1 MIATKEL
8 TKKYQDVLALD
19 HLNLVVE
26 AGEIFGYIGPNGA
39 GKTTTIRILS
49 GLMRPTS
56 GEATVADVDVVKH
69 PQQAKKVVGYM
80 PDVFGVYQGMRVW
93 EYLDFFGAAYRL
105 SRVERR
111 ARIEEVLSITGTDEM
126 RDYFV
131 DSLSRGMQQRV
142 GIARAL
148 IHSPQVLFL
157 DEPTSGLDPRAR
169 IEMRQLLRRLKEM
182 GKTILVSS
190 HILPELA
197 SICDRIGILEQ
208 ARLLVCDRMEAVLKQ
223 VQQRRLIDIELLHDA
238 DAAAALLAA
247 RFPAPKLEI
256 KETLGKLLRLSFEGE
271 EAEIAGVLGFLLEQG
286 QAVLWYR
293 EVPLDLEHVYM
304 KVTTQA
310 KAGKRREGADEN

>member
-1 MIATKEL
+1 MIATQEL

-19 HLNLVVE
+19 RLNLVVE

-56 GEATVADVDVVKH
+56 GEATVAGVDVVRH
-69 PQQAKKVVGYM
+69 PQEAKKVVGYM

-105 SRVERR
+105 PRVERK
-111 ARIEEVLSITGTDEM
+111 ARIEEVLAITGTDEM

-142 GIARAL
+142 GIARAM
-148 IHSPQVLFL
+148 IHNPQVLFL

-208 ARLLVCDRMEAVLKQ
+208 ARLLVCDRMEAVVKQ
-223 VQQRRLIDIELLHDA
+223 IEQRRMIDIEMLHDA
-238 DAAAALLAA
+238 ETAAGLLAQ
-247 RFPAPKLEI
+247 RFPAPKLEV
-256 KETLGKLLRLSFEGE
+256 KETLGKLIRLSFEGE
-271 EAEIAGVLGFLLEQG
+271 DAEIAGLLGFLVEQG

-310 KAGKRREGADEN
+310 KAGKRRSNDGE

>member
-1 MIATKEL
+1 MIATQEL

-56 GEATVADVDVVKH
+56 GEATVAGVDVVRH
-69 PQQAKKVVGYM
+69 PQEAKKVVGYM

-105 SRVERR
+105 PRVERK
-111 ARIEEVLSITGTDEM
+111 ARIEEVLAITGTDEM

-142 GIARAL
+142 GIARAM
-148 IHSPQVLFL
+148 IHNPQVLFL

-208 ARLLVCDRMEAVLKQ
+208 ARLLVCDRMEAVVKQ
-223 VQQRRLIDIELLHDA
+223 IEQRRMIDIEMLHDA
-238 DAAAALLAA
+238 ETAAGLLAQ
-247 RFPAPKLEI
+247 RFPAPKLEV
-256 KETLGKLLRLSFEGE
+256 KETLGKLIRLSFEGE
-271 EAEIAGVLGFLLEQG
+271 DAEIAGLLGFLVEQG

-310 KAGKRREGADEN
+310 KAGKRRSNDGE

>member
-1 MIATKEL
+1 MIATQEL

-56 GEATVADVDVVKH
+56 GEATVAGVDVVRH
-69 PQQAKKVVGYM
+69 PQEAKKVVGYM

-93 EYLDFFGAAYRL
+93 EYLDFFGAAYRMP
-105 SRVERR
+105 RVERK
-111 ARIEEVLSITGTDEM
+111 ARIEEVLAITGTDEM

-142 GIARAL
+142 GIARAM
-148 IHSPQVLFL
+148 IHNPQVLFL

-208 ARLLVCDRMEAVLKQ
+208 ARLLVCDRMEAVVKQ
-223 VQQRRLIDIELLHDA
+223 VEQRRMIDIEMLHDA
-238 DAAAALLAA
+238 ETAAGLLAQ

-256 KETLGKLLRLSFEGE
+256 QETLGKLIRLSFEGE
-271 EAEIAGVLGFLLEQG
+271 DAEIAGLLGFLVEQG

-310 KAGKRREGADEN
+310 KAGKRRANDGE

>member
-1 MIATKEL
+1 MIATQEL

-56 GEATVADVDVVKH
+56 GEATVAGVDVVRH
-69 PQQAKKVVGYM
+69 PQEAKKVVGYM

-105 SRVERR
+105 PRVERK
-111 ARIEEVLSITGTDEM
+111 ARIEEVLAITGTDEM

-142 GIARAL
+142 GIARAM
-148 IHSPQVLFL
+148 IHNPQVLFL

-208 ARLLVCDRMEAVLKQ
+208 ARLLVCDRMEAVVKQ
-223 VQQRRLIDIELLHDA
+223 VEQRRLIDIEMLHDA
-238 DAAAALLAA
+238 ETAAGLLAR
-247 RFPAPKLEI
+247 RFPAPKLEV
-256 KETLGKLLRLSFEGE
+256 KETLGKLIRLSFEGE
-271 EAEIAGVLGFLLEQG
+271 DAEIAGLLGFLVEQG

-310 KAGKRREGADEN
+310 KAGKRRSNDGE

>member
-1 MIATKEL
+1 MIATQEL

-19 HLNLVVE
+19 RLNLVVE

-56 GEATVADVDVVKH
+56 GQATVAGVDVVRH
-69 PQQAKKVVGYM
+69 PQEAKKVVGYM

-105 SRVERR
+105 PRVERK
-111 ARIEEVLSITGTDEM
+111 ARIEEVLAITGTDEM

-142 GIARAL
+142 GIARAM
-148 IHSPQVLFL
+148 IHNPQVLFL

-208 ARLLVCDRMEAVLKQ
+208 ARLLVCDRMEAVVKQ
-223 VQQRRLIDIELLHDA
+223 IEQRRMIDIEMLHDA
-238 DAAAALLAA
+238 ETAAGLLAQ
-247 RFPAPKLEI
+247 RFPAPKLEV
-256 KETLGKLLRLSFEGE
+256 KETLGKLIRLSFEGE
-271 EAEIAGVLGFLLEQG
+271 DAEIAGLLGFLVEQG

-310 KAGKRREGADEN
+310 KAGKRRSNDGE

>member
-1 MIATKEL
+1 MIATQEL

-56 GEATVADVDVVKH
+56 GEATVAGVDVVRH
-69 PQQAKKVVGYM
+69 PQEAKKVVGYM

-105 SRVERR
+105 PRVERK
-111 ARIEEVLSITGTDEM
+111 ARIEEVLAITGTDVM

-142 GIARAL
+142 GIARAM
-148 IHSPQVLFL
+148 IHNPQVLFL

-190 HILPELA
+190 HILP
-197 SICDRIGILEQ
+197 DRKS
-208 ARLLVCDRMEAVLKQ
+208 VV
-223 VQQRRLIDIELLHDA
+223 
-238 DAAAALLAA
+238 
-247 RFPAPKLEI
+247 
-256 KETLGKLLRLSFEGE
+256 
-271 EAEIAGVLGFLLEQG
+271 
-286 QAVLWYR
+286 
-293 EVPLDLEHVYM
+293 
-304 KVTTQA
+304 
-310 KAGKRREGADEN
+310 

>member
-56 GEATVADVDVVKH
+56 GEAMVAGVDVVAH
-69 PQQAKKVVGYM
+69 PQEAKKVVGYM
-80 PDVFGVYQGMRVW
+80 PDIFGVYQGMRVW
-93 EYLDFFGAAYRL
+93 EYLDFFGEAYRL
-105 SRVERR
+105 SRAERKG
-111 ARIEEVLSITGTDEM
+111 RIEEVLAITGTDEM

-142 GIARAL
+142 GIARAM
-148 IHSPQVLFL
+148 IHNPQVLFL

-169 IEMRQLLRRLKEM
+169 IEMRQLLRRLKKM

-223 VQQRRLIDIELLHDA
+223 IEQRRLIDIELVHDGE
-238 DAAAALLAA
+238 AAARLLAE
-247 RFPAPKLEI
+247 RYPAPKLEI
-256 KETLGKLLRLSFEGE
+256 KETLGRLVRLSFGGE
-271 EAEIAGVLGFLLEQG
+271 EAEIAGLLGYLVQQG
-286 QAVLWYR
+286 QGVLWYR

-310 KAGKRREGADEN
+310 KAGKRRSDDAE

>member
-1 MIATKEL
+1 MIATQEL

-19 HLNLVVE
+19 RLNLVVE

-56 GEATVADVDVVKH
+56 GQATVAGVDVVRH
-69 PQQAKKVVGYM
+69 PQEAKKVVGYM

-105 SRVERR
+105 PRVERK
-111 ARIEEVLSITGTDEM
+111 ARIEEVLAITGTDEM

-142 GIARAL
+142 GIARAM
-148 IHSPQVLFL
+148 IHNPQVLFL

-208 ARLLVCDRMEAVLKQ
+208 ARLLVCDRMEAVVKQ
-223 VQQRRLIDIELLHDA
+223 IEQRRMIDIEMLHDA
-238 DAAAALLAA
+238 ETAAGLLAQ
-247 RFPAPKLEI
+247 RFPAPKLEV
-256 KETLGKLLRLSFEGE
+256 KETLGKLIRLSFEGE
-271 EAEIAGVLGFLLEQG
+271 DAEIAGLLGYLVEQG

-310 KAGKRREGADEN
+310 KAGKRRSNDGE

>member
-56 GEATVADVDVVKH
+56 GEATVAGVDVVAH
-69 PQQAKKVVGYM
+69 PQEAKKVVGYM
-80 PDVFGVYQGMRVW
+80 PDIFGVYQGMRVW

-105 SRVERR
+105 SRAERKG
-111 ARIEEVLSITGTDEM
+111 RIEEVLAITGTDEM

-142 GIARAL
+142 GIARAM
-148 IHSPQVLFL
+148 IHNPQVLFL

-223 VQQRRLIDIELLHDA
+223 IEQRRLIDIELVHDGE
-238 DAAAALLAA
+238 AAARLLAE
-247 RFPAPKLEI
+247 RYPAPKLEI
-256 KETLGKLLRLSFEGE
+256 KETLGRLVRLSFEGE
-271 EAEIAGVLGFLLEQG
+271 EAEIAGLLGYLVQQG
-286 QAVLWYR
+286 QGVLWYR

-310 KAGKRREGADEN
+310 KAGKRRSDDAE

>member
-1 MIATKEL
+1 MISTRDL

-19 HLNLVVE
+19 QLNLAIG

-56 GEATVADVDVVKH
+56 GEATVAGVDVVRH
-69 PQQAKKVVGYM
+69 PQEAKKVVGYM
-80 PDVFGVYQGMRVW
+80 PDTFGVYQGLRVW

-105 SRVERR
+105 SRAVRR
-111 ARIEEVLSITGTDEM
+111 QRIEEVLAITGTDAM

-142 GIARAL
+142 GIARAM
-148 IHSPQVLFL
+148 IHNPEVLFL

-169 IEMRQLLRRLKEM
+169 IEMRELLRRLKGM

-208 ARLLVCDRMEAVLKQ
+208 ARLLACDRMEAVLKQ
-223 VQQRRLIDIELLHDA
+223 VEQRRLIDIELLHN
-238 DAAAALLAA
+238 AAAAADLLTAQ
-247 RFPAPKLEI
+247 FPAPKLEV
-256 KETLGKLLRLSFEGE
+256 KETLGRLLRLSFEGE
-271 EAEIAGVLGFLLEQG
+271 DAEIAGLLGFLVQQG
-286 QAVLWYR
+286 QPVLWYR

-304 KVTTQA
+304 KVTTEA
-310 KAGKRREGADEN
+310 KAGQRRTDDAE

>member
-1 MIATKEL
+1 MIATQEL

-56 GEATVADVDVVKH
+56 GEATVAGVDVVRH
-69 PQQAKKVVGYM
+69 PQEAKKVVGYM

-105 SRVERR
+105 PRVERK
-111 ARIEEVLSITGTDEM
+111 ARIEEVLAITGTDEM

-142 GIARAL
+142 GIARAM
-148 IHSPQVLFL
+148 IHNPQVLFL

-208 ARLLVCDRMEAVLKQ
+208 ARLLVCDRMEAVVKQ
-223 VQQRRLIDIELLHDA
+223 IEQRRMIDIEMLHDA
-238 DAAAALLAA
+238 ETAAGLLAQ
-247 RFPAPKLEI
+247 RFPAPKLEV
-256 KETLGKLLRLSFEGE
+256 KETLGKLIRLSFEGE
-271 EAEIAGVLGFLLEQG
+271 DAEIAGLLGYLVEQG

-310 KAGKRREGADEN
+310 KAGKRRSNDAE